1 MRLFDIIASRIL
13 CRTDAMLDEMSALSS
28 VEGTDDIANLVISFC
43 SVCLLNKDREQD
55 DLVEDKERLEKAI
68 DR

>member
-1 MRLFDIIASRIL
+1 MRLFDTIASRTF

-28 VEGTDDIANLVISFC
+28 VEGTDDIANLDFSFC
-43 SVCLLNKDREQD
+43 SVCLLNKDKEQD

>member
-1 MRLFDIIASRIL
+1 
-13 CRTDAMLDEMSALSS
+13 MLDEMSALSS